1 MCAANLLANT
11 SNQEANCM
19 KKDEMTLPPAPWT
32 TGYGG
37 SDDEIDL
44 MELFAALW
52 RGKLWILATTVVG
65 AALAVAVALW
75 LPNIFHAE
83 AKLAPSAEQQGG
95 GLSALAGQFGGLAS
109 LAGISLGGGG
119 TDKTGL
125 AVEVAKSRQFLT
137 GFIRQHQL
145 EVAIL
150 AVTGMDKATGELII
164 DPRLYDVAQKKWVRE
179 VDPGKSV
186 EPTDW
191 ELFKAFSKLVSVAQD
206 KKSGLVTIGVDY
218 YSPALAKQWVDWL
231 VADLNGVMKQRD
243 LADTQRNI
251 AYLKDQLSRTSVADM
266 QTVFYKLIE
275 EQTKTLM
282 LAEVNPDYVFK
293 TLDPAVE
300 PEEKAKPKRAL
311 IAVLGTLLG
320 GMLGVMLVLLRHAM
334 GRRRTA

>member
-1 MCAANLLANT
+1 
-11 SNQEANCM
+11 M
-19 KKDEMTLPPAPWT
+19 KKEQMTLPPAPWAN
-32 TGYGG
+32 GYGG
-37 SDDEIDL
+37 SEDEIDL

-52 RGKLWILATTVVG
+52 RGKLWILATTVLG

-125 AVEVAKSRQFLT
+125 AVEVAKSRHFLT
-137 GFIRQHQL
+137 GFIRQHHL
-145 EVAIL
+145 EVAIM
-150 AVTGMDKATGELII
+150 AATGMDKGTGELII
-164 DPRLYDVAQKKWVRE
+164 NPALYAVGEKKWVRN
-179 VDPGKSV
+179 VKPGQSV

-191 ELFKAFSKLVSVAQD
+191 ELYKAFSKLVSVDQD
-206 KKSGLVTIGVDY
+206 KKTGLVTVGVDY

-231 VADLNGVMKQRD
+231 VADLNAVMKQRD

-251 AYLKDQLSRTSVADM
+251 AYLKDQLARTSVADM

-293 TLDPAVE
+293 TLDPAVV

-320 GMLGVMLVLLRHAM
+320 GMLGVMLVLLRHAI
-334 GRRRTA
+334 GRRQQRVEGSLSKPTCSSC